1 MLTAEELEFIKKD
14 AEAKW
19 KNTQAPIDVLIQA
32 AYDYGRRIKPLVW
45 TEGISLNNSNWYS
58 GDYNVGIRVSFG
70 SEKWYAFARGGY
82 ASFHWLDTVSEAK
95 SACQQHHNE
104 FILGALE

>member
-32 AYDYGRRIKPLVW
+32 AYDYGRRVKPLVW
-45 TEGISLNNSNWYS
+45 VENVLPLASNWHS
-58 GDYNVGIRVSFG
+58 GRYRISFVPRD
-70 SEKWYAFARGGY
+70 KWVVFFEVNYIIF
-82 ASFHWLDTVSEAK
+82 SMFDTADEAK
-95 SACQQHHNE
+95 LACQKHHNK